1 MLKLNKKIKMIG
13 QSTAEYAILIGV
25 VVAAA
30 VGMQTYIK
38 RGVQARVHDESMAYY
53 NTAFANND
61 SAWTALRSDLTNPI
75 TVSGITAGQY
85 EPDDLSSRSTQ
96 QTVSDEKTSNYSAGG
111 TVSRGSNTTT
121 TQVAG
126 DYQEYNY

>member
-1 MLKLNKKIKMIG
+1 MFKLNKKIKMIG

-38 RGVQARVHDESMAYY
+38 RGVQARVHDEAVVYY
-53 NTAFANND
+53 DTAFRNNAD
-61 SAWTALRSDLTNPI
+61 WDGIRTDLI
-75 TVSGITAGQY
+75 TVSGINAGQY

-96 QTVSDEKTSNYSAGG
+96 QTVSDEETSNYGVGG
-111 TVSRGSNTTT
+111 TVSRGSDTTT
-121 TQVAG
+121 TQAAE
-126 DYQEYNY
+126 DYQKYDY

>member
-38 RGVQARVHDESMAYY
+38 RGVQARVHDEAVVYY
-53 NTAFANND
+53 DTAFRNNND
-61 SAWTALRSDLTNPI
+61 WDDIRTDLSSQI

-85 EPDDLSSRSTQ
+85 EPESLSSKSTQ
-96 QTVSDEKTSNYSAGG
+96 QTVSDTQKSHYGAGG
-111 TVSRGSNTTT
+111 TVSRESDRT
-121 TQVAG
+121 TQQASE
-126 DYQEYNY
+126 DYQKYDY

>member
-1 MLKLNKKIKMIG
+1 MFKLNKKIKMIG

-38 RGVQARVHDESMAYY
+38 RGVQARVHDEAVVYY
-53 NTAFANND
+53 DTAFRNNAD
-61 SAWTALRSDLTNPI
+61 WDGIRTDLI

-96 QTVSDEKTSNYSAGG
+96 QTVSDEKTSNYGVGG
-111 TVSRGSNTTT
+111 TVSRGSDTTT
-121 TQVAG
+121 TQAAE
-126 DYQEYNY
+126 DYQKYDY